1 MTDAAVGRG
10 RPETAGPEAA
20 GPGSSR
26 QGTARPGPA
35 GPGTAGPGPAGPGT
49 AGPGTASP
57 VAQLPPVVAAEHRAA
72 VAALRESYAAL
83 PAGTPVRLAKGTSNL
98 FRFRDPAPRAPGHRR
113 GKGPGTTAGLDASAF
128 TTVLH
133 VDPAARAAVVGG
145 MTTYEDLADATL
157 KHGLMPLV
165 VPQLKTITL
174 GGAVTGLGI

>member
-26 QGTARPGPA
+26 QGTARPGPAGPGTAGPGPAGPGTAGPGPA

-98 FRFRDPAPRAPGHRR
+98 FRFRDPAPGRPGRGRR
-113 GKGPGTTAGLDASAF
+113 RHDHL
-128 TTVLH
+128 
-133 VDPAARAAVVGG
+133 
-145 MTTYEDLADATL
+145 
-157 KHGLMPLV
+157 
-165 VPQLKTITL
+165 
-174 GGAVTGLGI
+174 